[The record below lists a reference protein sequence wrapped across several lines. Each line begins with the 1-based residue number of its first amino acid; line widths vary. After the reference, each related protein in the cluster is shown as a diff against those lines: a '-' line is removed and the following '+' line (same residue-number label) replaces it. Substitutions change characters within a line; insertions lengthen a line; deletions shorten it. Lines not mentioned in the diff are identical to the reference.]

1 MPGAPTVTHLLN
13 RQIAVWRNS
22 RTPDGAGGW
31 VTERAF
37 SHDLD
42 VRVSRARIS
51 EPPLARSQ
59 VGPMQGEARVTHVV
73 YADADADLLR
83 GDEVRDD
90 TYGETYRVIGTQ
102 RSTQP
107 DTYLRAEAELIQT
120 EPTNEAAE
128 S

>member
-1 MPGAPTVTHLLN
+1 MLGAPTVTHLLN

-31 VTERAF
+31 VTERVF

-42 VRVSRARIS
+42 VRVSRARIN
-51 EPPLARSQ
+51 ETRIVRSQ
-59 VGPMQGEARVTHVV
+59 IGPMQAEARVTHIV

-83 GDEVRDD
+83 GDELRDN

-102 RSTQP
+102 RATGP
-107 DTYLRAEAELIQT
+107 DVYVRAEAELLQA
-120 EPTNEAAE
+120 EPTNQAE
-128 S
+128 ES